1 MNKHLQT
8 KKRLF
13 VLFFV
18 LSLGIGKVWAA
29 FSFSAAC
36 PTGQTLYYNITDAT
50 NHYVA
55 VVAPASNTTSGWNN
69 FTKPTGALEIPATV
83 VNGNV
88 TYTVASIQTYAFYG
102 CSDLTEV
109 TIPEGIT
116 SIGGYAFW
124 NCSGIETV
132 HFNATNCTS
141 MVTNSQY
148 SVFNSG
154 TTNNGQSAI
163 KTITIGSNVTRIPD
177 YAFRNAQQ
185 LHGLLNVPASVTSI
199 GNYAFYDCVSL
210 NFLNLTEGLVTIG
223 DYAFYYCQ
231 VLEGRNQ
238 NPRGLYIPNSV
249 TTVGNYAFYHCATL
263 PLLSIGEG
271 VNSIGGHAFW
281 QCYAMQ
287 TVYFN
292 AINCTSMDTDGSYSV
307 FGKLH
312 TDSSDYP
319 RIVNLTIGSSVTRIP
334 NYAFSECS
342 RITGNLTLPNTLVY
356 IGNYA
361 FNWCSGYTGSL
372 TIPNLVTY
380 IGSHAFHECSGFTG
394 ALTVPNATTTIGDYA
409 FYHCSQISELTL
421 GTGVQTIGSRA
432 FWYCPSLATVHFNPT
447 NCTEMYSQTATYY
460 DYASV
465 FNANNSTGISSIVP
479 PIVTLT
485 IGNNVTRIP
494 DYAFRN
500 CTNLTSI
507 ITIPNATTYIGQWSF
522 YGARSA
528 ELTIGTGIE
537 TIGEYAFWYCPYLA
551 TVHFNATNCSSM
563 VTNSE
568 YSVFNTYSSS
578 GGNGHYSTAIETLT
592 IGDNVTRIPDY
603 AFRGSASMTSSVMI
617 PDACTYLGTYSFANS
632 SGHDIFT
639 GNNVTVIQNS
649 TFRDSPGFD
658 GTVTLGGGVTAINGY
673 AFYNC
678 NGLVGGLVLP
688 ETLVTIGGY
697 AFYNCYSLTGELV
710 FPDILAT
717 IGTNAFY
724 SCNGFDGDLI
734 IPNSVT
740 TMGPY
745 AFQNCTGFDGSL
757 VLGAGLTMVDAGCF
771 DNCNGFEGALI
782 LGVNI
787 TSIKNYSFRNCSGFS
802 CLITTHTPSISA
814 TSYSFDNMNFN
825 IPCYIPYGE
834 LYNYQGKTGW
844 NNFSNFV
851 NQCLFLGYDD
861 NLWST
866 ADNWSTGFVPTSTD
880 VVCINDASCQLDIDT
895 QVRYLYVM
903 NIAKTLTVNSGK
915 SLVSTIG
922 IGTLQPSQLV
932 VEDGSSLYNP
942 ISNTYGTIKK
952 NIAAYSGSSGWYTL
966 STPIH
971 NGTATSFF
979 SSGTYDLYYYDEPS
993 HYWRNKKKTSNNFTK
1008 LQPVQGCLY
1017 AHSTAQTLVFSGQIN
1032 ASNRAFEVPITHD
1045 GGPLAGYNLIGNPY
1059 THNLNIG
1066 DVKINGVAQ
1075 STYYKIV
1082 NGSNLVA
1089 YTADTPIGPC
1099 ESFMVTASAAG
1110 TLTFQP
1116 SRTENQDAYLRLS
1129 LWQDNANDAEPQEE
1143 DRAYLRMGRGDAL
1156 NKITLGS
1163 AQSLLYFL
1171 SDDGCYA
1178 IANKQGDDS
1187 TELLCLEVTN
1197 SGSYTIDAAL
1207 LNTELEYVHLVDMQ
1221 TGADIDLLATPN
1233 YRFEATPDD
1242 LAARFAVVFSPG
1254 AALPQR
1260 EVMRELGRGFQ
1271 LPSHGSSAD
1280 QNAYINENCTI
1291 TVTANPTAGGMVT
1304 GGGTYQ
1310 IGTQCTITATPATG
1324 YSFSKWRKNGVDQ
1337 NYPATYTFTVTA
1349 SASYVAVFTPNS
1361 YTISASA
1368 NPTAGGTV
1376 SGAGAYNYGTSCT
1389 LTATPAAGYSFVR
1402 WTENGSQV
1410 STNANYTFTVTGNR
1424 TLVANF
1430 TQQNYTISVN
1440 ASPSSGGTVA
1450 GGGVFT
1456 YGQSCT
1462 VTATPATGYTFV
1474 RWTKN
1479 GTQVSTNAS
1488 YSFTVTE
1495 SATYVAVFSLIGY
1508 TISASANPTAGG
1520 TASGAGS
1527 YNHGASC
1534 TLTAT
1539 AASGYTFTN
1548 WTENG
1553 NVVSSNANYTFT
1565 VTSNRTLVAN
1575 FTAQI
1580 FTITTTTHPT
1590 GVGST
1595 SGDGAYN
1602 YGATCT
1608 LRAYYATGYTFANW
1622 TKNGTVV
1629 STNSTFTFT
1638 VTASATYVANYNI
1651 NSYDITASASPSN
1664 GGTVSGSG
1672 TYDYG
1677 TSCTLTA
1684 IPAEGFAFSKWTQN
1698 GNIVSTDANY
1708 TFTVTYHGD
1717 YVAVF
1722 TTGTYEI
1729 AASASPSAGG
1739 TVTGTGTYEYGVS
1752 CTLTATP
1759 NSGFVFS
1766 NWTENGVEVSS
1777 DASYTFTVTQSRI
1790 LTANFNSTGTQH
1802 TCEMASGWNWWSTYI
1817 ELSTMDGLTALEE
1830 GLGHNGLSIVAQNAS
1845 VQNYYPSL
1853 GYDYWFGPLQIL
1865 QNESGYKVNTS
1876 SACNVTMAG
1885 NCANPSDHPITIHPN
1900 WNWIGYPSSV
1910 QQSITSALAGFTP
1923 SNNDVIKSQTA
1934 SATYYEGNGW
1944 FPESFVVSPG
1954 NCYMYQSNA
1963 SGTRTMT
1970 FVNGRAIEAMPEEHR
1985 HWNNDAHAYADNL
1998 SVMAVVTVDGEEQR
2012 SEDLELG
2019 AFVGGECRG
2028 SAVLR
2033 YFAPTDRWYAILTV
2047 AGMEGD
2053 AIEFGLVDK
2062 RSGTTCMGGD
2072 SPITFMAD
2080 AVIGSLDHPYPV
2092 GFGSKSSMYL
2102 YPNPVDRNALFTL
2115 ALPEGETPQQA
2126 SIANALGEVVWHKAG
2141 QLSASM
2147 MQGPQTAGI
2156 YTVKVVCTSGNTY
2169 MGKLIVK

>member
-1 MNKHLQT
+1 VFNSETSTNGSTPIVTLT
-8 KKRLF
+8 
-13 VLFFV
+13 
-18 LSLGIGKVWAA
+18 IG
-29 FSFSAAC
+29 
-36 PTGQTLYYNITDAT
+36 D
-50 NHYVA
+50 
-55 VVAPASNTTSGWNN
+55 
-69 FTKPTGALEIPATV
+69 
-83 VNGNV
+83 NV
-88 TYTVASIQTYAFYG
+88 TIIPDYAFKNSPNMTSVLTISDMVTSIGEYAFYG
-102 CSDLTEV
+102 CHSQELT
-109 TIPEGIT
+109 IGEGVT
-116 SIGGYAFW
+116 SIGNYAFW
-124 NCSGIETV
+124 NCPNLQTV
-132 HFNATNCTS
+132 HFNAVNCTQLHTDIWNS
-141 MVTNSQY
+141 TFYEHSYYSVFNRSTTPGEPSYITNLSIGNNVTRIPEYAFKNAEYLYERLIIPSSVSEIAHDAFYHCIALVLVDFNEGLQTIGDYAFYQCSNLQGRFSSPRGVYIPNSTTTIGKYAFYGCHSIPLLSIGEGVATIDQYAFWDCPLMHKVYFNAVNCTTMVTNSQY
-148 SVFNSG
+148 SVFHTG
-154 TTNNGQSAI
+154 TGNDNPTPI
-163 KTITIGSNVTRIPD
+163 DTLYIGNNVTRIPD
-177 YAFRNAQQ
+177 YAFRQS
-185 LHGLLNVPASVTSI
+185 P
-199 GNYAFYDCVSL
+199 Y
-210 NFLNLTEGLVTIG
+210 LVTPI
-223 DYAFYYCQ
+223 
-231 VLEGRNQ
+231 
-238 NPRGLYIPNSV
+238 
-249 TTVGNYAFYHCATL
+249 
-263 PLLSIGEG
+263 
-271 VNSIGGHAFW
+271 
-281 QCYAMQ
+281 
-287 TVYFN
+287 
-292 AINCTSMDTDGSYSV
+292 
-307 FGKLH
+307 
-312 TDSSDYP
+312 
-319 RIVNLTIGSSVTRIP
+319 TI
-334 NYAFSECS
+334 
-342 RITGNLTLPNTLVY
+342 
-356 IGNYA
+356 
-361 FNWCSGYTGSL
+361 
-372 TIPNLVTY
+372 
-380 IGSHAFHECSGFTG
+380 
-394 ALTVPNATTTIGDYA
+394 PNATTFIGTYA
-409 FYHCSQISELTL
+409 FYGANSTTLTI
-421 GTGVQTIGSRA
+421 GTGVSTISGYA
-432 FWYCPSLATVHFNPT
+432 FWDCDQLATVHFNAT
-447 NCTEMYSQTATYY
+447 NCISMHTGNNS
-460 DYASV
+460 SV
-465 FNANNSTGISSIVP
+465 FNGSEDEGH
-479 PIVTLT
+479 IVTLT

-494 DYAFRN
+494 DCAFRSSIVTGVGNLLISNAVVYIGNYAFYDCRFEGTLTLGSAVATIGDYAFSHCSGFTGSLTLPN
-500 CTNLTSI
+500 ALTSLGQHAFDGCSGFDGNLTLSTGLTGINVAVFKDCSNLVGSVNIHNSI
-507 ITIPNATTYIGQWSF
+507 TGIGSDAF
-522 YGARSA
+522 YGCSSI
-528 ELTIGTGIE
+528 ESVTIGTAVAF
-537 TIGEYAFWYCPYLA
+537 IGGGAFWACPSMTTLY
-551 TVHFNATNCSSM
+551 FNAIHCSSM
-563 VTNSE
+563 SSTDGQQHS
-568 YSVFNTYSSS
+568 SVFRASNSFSGSAAITQLSLGPSVTY
-578 GGNGHYSTAIETLT
+578 
-592 IGDNVTRIPDY
+592 IPDY
-603 AFRGSASMTSSVMI
+603 AFEGCWHIANDIIIADQV
-617 PDACTYLGTYSFANS
+617 TYLGSYSFSRCGGANVS
-632 SGHDIFT
+632 IGSGINTINSHTFYNSPNIT
-639 GNNVTVIQNS
+639 GSLTLSDAITTIGPYAFWNCYGIQNQLLLPDNLTS
-649 TFRDSPGFD
+649 I
-658 GTVTLGGGVTAINGY
+658 GTY
-673 AFYNC
+673 AFYQ
-678 NGLVGGLVLP
+678 
-688 ETLVTIGGY
+688 
-697 AFYNCYSLTGELV
+697 CY
-710 FPDILAT
+710 
-717 IGTNAFY
+717 
-724 SCNGFDGDLI
+724 GFDGDLV
-734 IPNSVT
+734 IPNAVT
-740 TMGPY
+740 SIGSN
-745 AFQNCTGFDGSL
+745 AFQGCYGFHGSL
-757 VLGAGLTMVDAGCF
+757 VLGSGLQTIETYTFSGCY
-771 DNCNGFEGALI
+771 GFSKALI
-782 LGVNI
+782 IGRNI
-787 TSIKNYSFRNCSGFS
+787 QAIGTYAFNNCSHFSLVISEDPIAPTAQSNSFNGMNYSIPVHVPYGIISLFQNATGWRNF
-802 CLITTHTPSISA
+802 TNFQNQ
-814 TSYSFDNMNFN
+814 YSFIQNVDNN
-825 IPCYIPYGE
+825 
-834 LYNYQGKTGW
+834 
-844 NNFSNFV
+844 
-851 NQCLFLGYDD
+851 
-861 NLWST
+861 WSH
-866 ADNWSTGFVPTSTD
+866 DNWMNGSLPSSNS
-880 VVCINDASCQLDIDT
+880 VVCIKANCQLDIDDE
-895 QVRYLYVM
+895 VLFVYVM
-903 NIAKTLTVNSGK
+903 NINDVLTIPSGK
-915 SLVSTIG
+915 SLNTTYGV
-922 IGTLQPSQLV
+922 GTLQASQLV
-932 VEDGSSLYNP
+932 VEDGGSLYNP

-952 NIAAYSGSSGWYTL
+952 NIAAYSSSSGWYTL

-979 SSGTYDLYYYDEPS
+979 SSGTYDLYYYDEPT

-1008 LQPVQGCLY
+1008 LQPAQGCLY
-1017 AHSTAQTLVFSGQIN
+1017 AHSAAQTLVFSGQIN
-1032 ASNRAFEVPITHD
+1032 ASNKAFEVPITHD

-1059 THNLNIG
+1059 THNLNIS

-1075 STYYKIV
+1075 SNYYKIV

-1116 SRTENQDAYLRLS
+1116 TRTENQDAYLRLS

-1187 TELLCLEVTN
+1187 AELLCLEVTN

-1207 LNTELEYVHLVDMQ
+1207 LNIELEYVHLIDMQ
-1221 TGADIDLLATPN
+1221 TGADIDLLATPS

-1291 TVTANPTAGGMVT
+1291 TVTANPTAGGTVT

-1324 YSFSKWRKNGVDQ
+1324 YSFSKWKKNGVDQ

-1376 SGAGAYNYGTSCT
+1376 SGAGSYNYGTSCT

-1440 ASPSSGGTVA
+1440 ASPSSGGTVT

-1508 TISASANPTAGG
+1508 SISASANPTAGG
-1520 TASGAGS
+1520 TVSGAGS

-1575 FTAQI
+1575 FTAQT
-1580 FTITTTTHPT
+1580 FTITTTTHPA

-1595 SGDGAYN
+1595 SGGGAYN

-1651 NSYDITASASPSN
+1651 NSYDITATASPSN

-1729 AASASPSAGG
+1729 AASANPSAGG

-1766 NWTENGVEVSS
+1766 NWTENGLEVSS

-1802 TCEMASGWNWWSTYI
+1802 TCEMASGWNWWSTYV

-1876 SACNVTMAG
+1876 SACNVTMVG
-1885 NCANPSDHPITIHPN
+1885 NSANPSDHPITIHPN

-2012 SEDLELG
+2012 GEDLELG
-2019 AFVGGECRG
+2019 AFVAGECRG

-2126 SIANALGEVVWHKAG
+2126 SVANALGEVVWHKAG